1 MFTGIGGELWL
12 FDMKLLTNVES
23 YNIFNNSTIYG
34 ISLNS
39 DMSNICI
46 FGGKEIAILTV
57 EISPNIQHR

>member
-12 FDMKLLTNVES
+12 FDMKLLTNVERN
-23 YNIFNNSTIYG
+23 NIFNNSTIYG

-57 EISPNIQHR
+57 VISPNIQHR

>member
-12 FDMKLLTNVES
+12 FDMKLLTNIERK
-23 YNIFNNSTIYG
+23 NIFNNSTIYG

>member
-12 FDMKLLTNVES
+12 FDMKLLTNVERK
-23 YNIFNNSTIYG
+23 NIFNNSTIYG